1 MKRRLVA
8 ILLISALSLSLTGCF
23 GNTRNPFADD
33 EDEEETTS
41 DYFEDDIEDVR
52 PLLDLND
59 LKSVDAE
66 ETFGE
71 YYVSDVDTPW
81 GVGKDLKMADGT
93 VRNYFCDYC
102 FDSSYNIVNENMNYI
117 ATVSRPIVTVFDST
131 IDGYV
136 IYEVTY
142 TQLFPICSREPS
154 SVFMSFF
161 SYHNVGYVDYYTGA
175 TFPTVNMST
184 QIDSFRVYG
193 DVIYNGSRYNVAYYE
208 YREDEVLSSSYE
220 YQDDGYYINR
230 TTVQIT
236 STSYFL
242 VPEGYDGILLYV
254 YIGYD
259 FDKSAEEVLAD
270 DDAYFTPPGFFG
282 DDENLDDYVFFG
294 INAPE

>member
-8 ILLISALSLSLTGCF
+8 ILLISALSLSVTGCF

-33 EDEEETTS
+33 DDDDKPTTE
-41 DYFEDDIEDVR
+41 YPEDDLEEVR
-52 PLLDLND
+52 PVLDLND
-59 LKSVDAE
+59 LKYVDAE

-71 YYVSDVDTPW
+71 YNVPDVSTPW

-102 FDSSYNIVNENMNYI
+102 FDSSNRIINENLNYI
-117 ATVSRPIVTVFDST
+117 ATVSRPTVTVFDST

-154 SVFMSFF
+154 GVYMSFF
-161 SYHNVGYVDYYTGA
+161 SYHNVGYVDFYTGT

-236 STSYFL
+236 STAYFL

-270 DDAYFTPPGFFG
+270 DDAYFTPPEFFG

>member
-8 ILLISALSLSLTGCF
+8 ILLVSALSLSVTGCF

-33 EDEEETTS
+33 DDDDKPTTEYTDETEKE
-41 DYFEDDIEDVR
+41 VR

-59 LKSVDAE
+59 LKYVDAE

-71 YYVSDVDTPW
+71 YYAPDVDTPW
-81 GVGKDLKMADGT
+81 GVGKNLKMADGT

-102 FDSSYNIVNENMNYI
+102 FDSSNRIINENMNYI

-131 IDGYV
+131 IEGYV

-154 SVFMSFF
+154 GVYMSFF
-161 SYHNVGYVDYYTGA
+161 SYHNVGYVDYYTGT

-193 DVIYNGSRYNVAYYE
+193 DVIYDGSRYNVAYYE

-236 STSYFL
+236 STAYFL

-270 DDAYFTPPGFFG
+270 DDAYFTPPEFFG
-282 DDENLDDYVFFG
+282 DDENLDEYVFFG